1 MVKEIN
7 QRQQLVTA
15 TLIGLTTFCLYT
27 FMYAVRK
34 PFSALTYNNILVWGI
49 SVKIW
54 MVLFQLLGYTM
65 SKFFGIRLLGK
76 IKLEDRSIYLICI
89 LSLATVP
96 LFLLQHL
103 PAQLWPVLMFFN
115 GFPLGLV
122 WGIVFSYVEGRKYTE
137 LIGAMLACTFVF
149 SSGWVKSF
157 GLYLQ
162 TTLELNI
169 TQVPF
174 FTAMIALIAAA
185 IMVFVLE
192 KLPPPN
198 NEDKLL
204 RNDRKPLNTIEQR
217 RFLQLHGS
225 IIIPFVIIY
234 GIFTIMRDFRD
245 NFSAEMLT
253 ESGAYSGD
261 VFINMELKVSLVLLC
276 LVPLF
281 SWIKNHRV
289 ALNITTMS
297 IIVGIFTSL
306 TATFLF
312 LQHQI
317 SIKGLLM
324 LTGGGFYL
332 GYILINISVMDRIVG
347 FSGES
352 GNSGFLIYIADSVGY
367 LFSLIISSF
376 ALLNKIDSMNWTS
389 LYIDLIMVG
398 SVFIV
403 ILAITI
409 PYQLQKTKQS
419 HNDAEIIKA

>member
-7 QRQQLVTA
+7 HRQHIITA
-15 TLIGLTTFCLYT
+15 ILLGLTTFCLYT

-34 PFSALTYNNILVWGI
+34 PFSALTYENILVWGI
-49 SVKIW
+49 NVKIW
-54 MVLFQLLGYTM
+54 MVLAQLLGYTL
-65 SKFFGIRLLGK
+65 SKFYGIRLLGK
-76 IKLEDRSIYLICI
+76 IKREDRSIYLVCI

-103 PAQLWPVLMFFN
+103 PTPTWPLLMFFN

-137 LIGAMLACTFVF
+137 FIGAMLACTFVF

-162 TTLELNI
+162 RNLELNI
-169 TQVPF
+169 NQVPF
-174 FTAMIALIAAA
+174 FTAIIALIAAA
-185 IMVFVLE
+185 IVIFILE

-198 NEDKLL
+198 SEDKLL
-204 RNDRKPLNTIEQR
+204 RNDRKPLNPIEQR
-217 RFLQLHGS
+217 RFLRDHGS
-225 IIIPFVIIY
+225 ILIPFVIIY

-253 ESGAYSGD
+253 ENGAYSSD

-281 SWIKNHRV
+281 SWIKNHQI
-289 ALNITTMS
+289 ALNTTTFS
-297 IIVGIFTSL
+297 IILGILTSL

-312 LQHQI
+312 IQHQI
-317 SIKGLLM
+317 SIIELLM
-324 LTGGGFYL
+324 FTGGGFYL

-347 FSGES
+347 FSRES

-376 ALLNKIDSMNWTS
+376 ALLNKIDSMKWTS
-389 LYIDLIMVG
+389 LYLGLIIVG
-398 SVFIV
+398 SCLIFL
-403 ILAITI
+403 LALSI

-419 HNDAEIIKA
+419 NNHAEIITA

>member
-7 QRQQLVTA
+7 HRQHIITA
-15 TLIGLTTFCLYT
+15 ILLGLTTFCLYT

-34 PFSALTYNNILVWGI
+34 PFSALTYDNILVWGI
-49 SVKIW
+49 NVKIW
-54 MVLFQLLGYTM
+54 MVLAQLLGYTL
-65 SKFFGIRLLGK
+65 SKFYGIRLLGK
-76 IKLEDRSIYLICI
+76 IKREDRSIYLVCI

-103 PAQLWPVLMFFN
+103 PTHTWPLLMFFN

-162 TTLELNI
+162 RNLELNI
-169 TQVPF
+169 NQVPF
-174 FTAMIALIAAA
+174 FTAIIALIAAA
-185 IMVFVLE
+185 IVIFILE

-198 NEDKLL
+198 SEDKLL
-204 RNDRKPLNTIEQR
+204 RNDRKPLNPIEQR
-217 RFLQLHGS
+217 RFLRDHGS
-225 IIIPFVIIY
+225 ILIPFVIIY

-253 ESGAYSGD
+253 ENGAYSGD

-281 SWIKNHRV
+281 SWIKNHQT
-289 ALNITTMS
+289 ALNTTTFS
-297 IIVGIFTSL
+297 IVVGILTSL
-306 TATFLF
+306 AATFLF
-312 LQHQI
+312 IQHQI
-317 SIKGLLM
+317 SIIGLVM
-324 LTGGGFYL
+324 FTGVGFYL
-332 GYILINISVMDRIVG
+332 GYILINISVMDRIIG
-347 FSGES
+347 FSGVS

-376 ALLNKIDSMNWTS
+376 ALLNKIDSMKWTS
-389 LYIDLIMVG
+389 LYLDLIIVG
-398 SVFIV
+398 SCLIFL
-403 ILAITI
+403 LALSI
-409 PYQLQKTKQS
+409 PYQLQKKKQS
-419 HNDAEIIKA
+419 HNHAEIITA

>member
-7 QRQQLVTA
+7 HRQHIITA
-15 TLIGLTTFCLYT
+15 ILLGLTTFCLYT

-34 PFSALTYNNILVWGI
+34 PFSALTYENILVWGI
-49 SVKIW
+49 NVKIW
-54 MVLFQLLGYTM
+54 MVLAQLLGYTL
-65 SKFFGIRLLGK
+65 SKFYGIRLLGK
-76 IKLEDRSIYLICI
+76 IKREDRSIYLVCI

-103 PAQLWPVLMFFN
+103 PTHTWPLLMFFN

-162 TTLELNI
+162 RNLELNI
-169 TQVPF
+169 NQVPF
-174 FTAMIALIAAA
+174 FTAIIALIAAA
-185 IMVFVLE
+185 IVIFILE

-198 NEDKLL
+198 SEDKLL
-204 RNDRKPLNTIEQR
+204 RNDRKPLNPIEQR
-217 RFLQLHGS
+217 RFLRDHGS
-225 IIIPFVIIY
+225 ILIPFVIIY

-253 ESGAYSGD
+253 ENGAYSGD

-281 SWIKNHRV
+281 SWIKNHQI
-289 ALNITTMS
+289 ALNTTTFS
-297 IIVGIFTSL
+297 IIVGILTSL

-312 LQHQI
+312 IQHQI
-317 SIKGLLM
+317 SIIGLLM
-324 LTGGGFYL
+324 FTGCGFYL
-332 GYILINISVMDRIVG
+332 GYI
-347 FSGES
+347 F
-352 GNSGFLIYIADSVGY
+352 
-367 LFSLIISSF
+367 
-376 ALLNKIDSMNWTS
+376 
-389 LYIDLIMVG
+389 
-398 SVFIV
+398 
-403 ILAITI
+403 
-409 PYQLQKTKQS
+409 
-419 HNDAEIIKA
+419 

>member
-7 QRQQLVTA
+7 HRQHIITA
-15 TLIGLTTFCLYT
+15 ILLGLTTFCLYT

-34 PFSALTYNNILVWGI
+34 PFSALTYENILVWGI
-49 SVKIW
+49 NVKIW
-54 MVLFQLLGYTM
+54 MVLAQLLGYTL
-65 SKFFGIRLLGK
+65 SKFYGIRLLGK
-76 IKLEDRSIYLICI
+76 IKREDRSIYLVCI

-103 PAQLWPVLMFFN
+103 PTPTWPLLMFFN

-137 LIGAMLACTFVF
+137 FIGAMLACTFVF

-162 TTLELNI
+162 RNLELNI
-169 TQVPF
+169 NQVPF
-174 FTAMIALIAAA
+174 FTAIIALIAAA
-185 IMVFVLE
+185 IVIFILE

-198 NEDKLL
+198 SEDKLL
-204 RNDRKPLNTIEQR
+204 RNDRKPLNPIEQR
-217 RFLQLHGS
+217 RFLRDHGS
-225 IIIPFVIIY
+225 ILIPFVIIY

-253 ESGAYSGD
+253 ENGAYSSD

-281 SWIKNHRV
+281 SWIKNHQI
-289 ALNITTMS
+289 ALNTTTFS
-297 IIVGIFTSL
+297 IILGILTSL

-312 LQHQI
+312 IQHQI
-317 SIKGLLM
+317 SIIGLLM
-324 LTGGGFYL
+324 FTGGGFYL

-347 FSGES
+347 FSRES

-376 ALLNKIDSMNWTS
+376 ALLNKIDSMKWTS
-389 LYIDLIMVG
+389 LYLGLIIVG
-398 SVFIV
+398 SCLIFL
-403 ILAITI
+403 LALSI

-419 HNDAEIIKA
+419 HNHAEIITA